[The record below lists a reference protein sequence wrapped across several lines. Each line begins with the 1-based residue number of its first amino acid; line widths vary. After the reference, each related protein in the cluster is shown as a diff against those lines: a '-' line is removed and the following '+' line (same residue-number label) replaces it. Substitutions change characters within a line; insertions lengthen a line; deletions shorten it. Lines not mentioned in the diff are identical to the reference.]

1 MMTSNAA
8 FKKQTRA
15 LSAQEGIPYAEARSR
30 LLGTKHPRS
39 GADGTPGP
47 GATAGSAVVDEYAQ
61 LIGKAL
67 IVRAIELAT
76 ADSKFDAAER
86 TWVDSRER
94 KGLRV
99 VEGGQTGPYNSDDKA
114 PWEIND
120 WRTGQTLAT
129 GVSSYEDMTWE
140 PGWVDI
146 SVAVSDGALDINDLD
161 HNTTVLDELRD
172 DEPELVRFV
181 ERLIAAMDYEE
192 WSHDFTEWL
201 ALKTAPERPTT
212 AQS

>member
-1 MMTSNAA
+1 MTSNAA

-30 LLGTKHPRS
+30 LLGTNHPRS

-47 GATAGSAVVDEYAQ
+47 GATASSAVVNEYAQ
-61 LIGKAL
+61 LIGKAV

-76 ADSKFDAAER
+76 ADSKFDLAER
-86 TWVDSRER
+86 TWVESRER
-94 KGLRV
+94 EGFRV
-99 VEGGQTGPYNSDDKA
+99 VEGGQTGPYSSDDKA
-114 PWEIND
+114 PWEIKD
-120 WRTGQTLAT
+120 WRTGKMLAT
-129 GVSSYEDMTWE
+129 GFSAYEDMTWE

-146 SVAVSDGALDINDLD
+146 SVAVSDGALDVNGLD
-161 HNTTVLDELRD
+161 HDTTVLEELPD

-181 ERLIAAMDYEE
+181 ERLIAAMNNEE
-192 WSHDFTEWL
+192 WPHDFTEWL

-212 AQS
+212 AQP